1 MSAHFLLKGRPMEN
15 KSLSEDS
22 LEDES
27 LIKKSSANLT
37 EILHF
42 TLGMAFSWD
51 WVLKACQ
58 IKGIHH
64 YCTAISVLFSHHCFP
79 TFQYLSQPPCA

>member
-1 MSAHFLLKGRPMEN
+1 MEN

-27 LIKKSSANLT
+27 LIKKSSTNLNFECPET

-42 TLGMAFSWD
+42 TLGMVFSWD
-51 WVLKACQ
+51 WILKACQ
-58 IKGIHH
+58 LKGTSH
-64 YCTAISVLFSHHCFP
+64 YCTAVSVLFSLHRFP
-79 TFQYLSQPPCA
+79 TFQYLSQPPCV